1 MQSDQEEI
9 EIQAQVNQPE
19 GKKKHADCG
28 IVSLDALIKLLK
40 AHPNTKNA

>member
-19 GKKKHADCG
+19 KKMQ
-28 IVSLDALIKLLK
+28 IVALYPGRID
-40 AHPNTKNA
+40 